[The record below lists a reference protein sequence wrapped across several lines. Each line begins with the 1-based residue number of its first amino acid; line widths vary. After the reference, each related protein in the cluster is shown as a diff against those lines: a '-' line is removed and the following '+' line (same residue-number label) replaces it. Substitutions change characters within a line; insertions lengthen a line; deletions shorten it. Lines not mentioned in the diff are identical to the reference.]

1 MGILIMSINIIVQ
14 ARMGSQRLPGKMM
27 LDLFG
32 QPIIYRILEKL
43 RTCSL
48 VDRVILAIPDTNMDL
63 ILAEVAQQID
73 GIDIVA
79 GSESNLIERYQLA
92 CKRFPSEFVI
102 RFPGDNVFP
111 DPKQIDDL
119 IGFHVEKNKKGFSS
133 NLASVFDNKMID
145 GVGAEI
151 FSSDLLMQ
159 INKVFATGPQTEH
172 LHLNFYDYELKR
184 NINPRI
190 PVLAPMPPGILA
202 RPEYALDINTLE
214 QYEFVRD
221 IYKNVCMKNKDYS
234 TIDIIKYLD
243 NKGKHN
249 A

>member
-1 MGILIMSINIIVQ
+1 MSINIIVQ

-27 LDLFG
+27 LDLYG

-48 VDRVILAIPDTNMDL
+48 VNRVILAIPDTNMDL

-73 GIDIVA
+73 GIDIVV
-79 GSESNLIERYQLA
+79 GSENNLIERYQLA
-92 CKRFPSEFVI
+92 CQKYQSDFVI

-111 DPKQIDDL
+111 DPKQIDEL
-119 IGFHVEKNKKGFSS
+119 ISFHLAKNEHGFSS

-159 INKVFATGPQTEH
+159 IDKASISGPQSEH
-172 LHLNFYDYELKR
+172 LHLNFYDYDHKR
-184 NINPRI
+184 AISPVV
-190 PVLAPMPPGILA
+190 PVLAPMPPEILA
-202 RPEYALDINTLE
+202 RPEYALDINTIE

-221 IYKNVCMKNKDYS
+221 IYKHVCMKNKDYS
-234 TIDIIKYLD
+234 TKDIVKYLD
-243 NKGKHN
+243 NKGKHH

>member
-1 MGILIMSINIIVQ
+1 MNINIIVQ

-27 LDLFG
+27 LDLYG

-48 VDRVILAIPDTNMDL
+48 VNRVILAIPDTNINS
-63 ILAEVAQQID
+63 ILAEVAQEID

-79 GSESNLIERYQLA
+79 GSENNLIERYQLA
-92 CKRFPSEFVI
+92 CQRFPSDFVI

-111 DPKQIDDL
+111 DPKQIDEL
-119 IGFHVEKNKKGFSS
+119 ISFHVQKNKHGFSS

-159 INKVFATGPQTEH
+159 IDKALATGPQSEH
-172 LHLNFYDYELKR
+172 LHLNFYDYEQKR
-184 NINPRI
+184 AINPVV
-190 PVLAPMPPGILA
+190 PVLAPMPPGLLA
-202 RPEYALDINTLE
+202 RPEYALDINTIE

-221 IYKNVCMKNKDYS
+221 IYQHVCMKNKNYS

-243 NKGKHN
+243 NNGKYD